1 MTTLANSACFS
12 YHNSAS
18 IDRAAESGDSPA
30 TGFLPRYLRNLS
42 VTITRVGTN
51 QKYAIGWDSA
61 FTGKKPKAA
70 AAKKKASPKKQA
82 AGKKKKK

>member
-18 IDRAAESGDSPA
+18 IDCAAESGDSPA
-30 TGFLPRYLRNLS
+30 TVLLPRYPRNLS

-70 AAKKKASPKKQA
+70 AKKKASPKKKA

>member
-1 MTTLANSACFS
+1 
-12 YHNSAS
+12 
-18 IDRAAESGDSPA
+18 
-30 TGFLPRYLRNLS
+30 

-51 QKYAIGWDSA
+51 QKYAMGWDSA

-70 AAKKKASPKKQA
+70 ATATKKKAASPKKKA